1 MIVTG
6 WPNMPKGHERPFLLK
21 KSERKSKIWVLVNS
35 DLGTIMLKLVDVD
48 VYGSFWFT
56 IFYRASLHPFVFDM
70 SLIYVHTCCCIII
83 IR

>member
-1 MIVTG
+1 MTG
-6 WPNMPKGHERPFLLK
+6 WPTHAQRTQETIFIEKI
-21 KSERKSKIWVLVNS
+21 ERKSKIWVLVNS

-70 SLIYVHTCCCIII
+70 SLIYVHT
-83 IR
+83 